1 MPRTIKE
8 WIGRTDDAMPPRS
21 CFDRLWAKQEGKDAI
36 TGLPFTSKDRV
47 IRDHIVPLADG
58 GLNVESNLQLITE
71 QTHKAKTADEATER
85 AKTRSLHE
93 RHRGY
98 VRKSTKWQSQG
109 FPKAQPQRSA
119 TTPPTKRVGYFE
131 EIDP

>member
-1 MPRTIKE
+1 MARAIAE
-8 WIGRTDDAMPPRS
+8 WIGRNDDAMPPRS

-47 IRDHIVPLADG
+47 IRDHILPLADG
-58 GLNVESNLQLITE
+58 GENRELNLHLITE

-109 FPKAQPQRSA
+109 FAPAKPQHSA
-119 TTPPTKRVGYFE
+119 TRPIVRRSERETT
-131 EIDP
+131 